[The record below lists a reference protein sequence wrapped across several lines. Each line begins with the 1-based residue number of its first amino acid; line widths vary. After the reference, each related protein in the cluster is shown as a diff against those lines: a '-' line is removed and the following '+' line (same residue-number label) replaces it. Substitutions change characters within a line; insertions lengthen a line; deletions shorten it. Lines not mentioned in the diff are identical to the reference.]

1 MGPFHLDD
9 LNCTGDEQSLFQCS
23 HNGLGI
29 HDCGEYDDASVL
41 CYIGKKMYSFY
52 VLYSPARLQ
61 KLIAMIGKYV

>member
-41 CYIGKKMYSFY
+41 CYIRKN
-52 VLYSPARLQ
+52 V
-61 KLIAMIGKYV
+61 